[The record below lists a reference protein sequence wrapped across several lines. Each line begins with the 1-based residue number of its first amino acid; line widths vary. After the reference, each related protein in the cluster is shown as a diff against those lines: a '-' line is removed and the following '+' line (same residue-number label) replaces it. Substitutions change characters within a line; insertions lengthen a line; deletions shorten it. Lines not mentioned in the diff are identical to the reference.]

1 MLNGAWLHRLAKN
14 YELFF
19 IVALL
24 ASIPFAVWLYGSQ
37 LSFLNFYFLPV
48 LLAGYFLDVRSA
60 VKGSVLVVLTLL
72 LLVSAWPEAFGAQEA
87 GARVYLHLLTWGG
100 CLILA
105 GALVGRLNERADSG
119 FQQLQAQLED
129 WKRSQEDLQK
139 KVMVV
144 EKRNTELESMRK
156 KLESALYSTVDP
168 WVANMMVNKRLVNE
182 KRELTVL
189 FADIA
194 NFTVTVEEMKPE
206 AVVHH
211 MNRLFTELE
220 PIITS
225 FNGHLDKFI
234 GDGLMAEFG
243 IPMHHQQNAI
253 QCVLTALQIQKRV
266 SSPDFRWK
274 MRIGVA
280 HGEAVVGLVGSEH
293 RKAYTAFGDV
303 VNVAARLQ
311 RICPEGSVCV
321 DGPTQAT
328 IARFFD
334 IRRLVERDSAD
345 QTAALDLRLR
355 EVQERLGRSPADSDA
370 FIEAAELSGQLGEV
384 PQAIEY
390 YRRALSLNPD
400 IGERI
405 EARVAEMVLS
415 KQERPEKVKLKGRA
429 KPVYS
434 YEVLRLK
441 DPLADNRRI
450 PASVQ
455 AFGEDRLNRYAINRD
470 IVLPVEAIDGTM
482 GHSIVTAA
490 LAGSLA
496 EALGLSEP
504 SQRSVFEGAFYH
516 DVGRR
521 NVPEHLLNQD
531 DTVTSLPEQ
540 DQRMIRVHV
549 EAAPLVLAS
558 MGIQLAHEALLAIE
572 SHHERFDGTGYPK
585 ALAGDA
591 IPLGGRLIRVAS
603 EYDHLTSPRQFRDGW
618 EPTAALAEMKISAD
632 RGILD
637 PKIVGALT
645 TLIRNGLP
653 T

>member
-1 MLNGAWLHRLAKN
+1 MLRGAWAQTLARHFERAFILVLLVSVPFGVWIFGDRLT
-14 YELFF
+14 
-19 IVALL
+19 
-24 ASIPFAVWLYGSQ
+24 
-37 LSFLNFYFLPV
+37 FLNFYFLPV
-48 LLAGYFLDVRSA
+48 LLAGYFLDSRSA
-60 VKGSVLVVLTLL
+60 IKGSVLVVLTVLL
-72 LLVSAWPEAFGAQEA
+72 FASLWPGSLGTGQS
-87 GARVYLHLLTWGG
+87 RPDLYLHILTWGG
-100 CLILA
+100 FLVLA
-105 GALVGRLNERADSG
+105 GAIVGRLNARADSG
-119 FQQLQAQLED
+119 FQALQAQLED
-129 WKRSQEDLQK
+129 WKRSQEELQRK
-139 KVMVV
+139 MGDT
-144 EKRNTELESMRK
+144 EKRNVELESMRK
-156 KLESALYSTVDP
+156 KLETALYSTVDP

-253 QCVLTALQIQKRV
+253 QCVLTALAIQKRV
-266 SSPDFRWK
+266 SSPDFRWR

-321 DGPTQAT
+321 DGATQEE
-328 IARFFD
+328 ISRFFD

-345 QTAALDLRLR
+345 QTAALDASLR
-355 EVQERLGRSPADSDA
+355 EVQERLGKSPADYDA
-370 FIEAAELSGQLGEV
+370 FIQAAELSGQLGEV

-390 YRRALSLNPD
+390 YRRALSLNPA

-405 EARVAEMVLS
+405 EARVAELVLS

-434 YEVLRLK
+434 YEVIRLK
-441 DPLADNRRI
+441 DPLADQRRI
-450 PASVQ
+450 PPSVR
-455 AFGEDRLNRYAINRD
+455 AYGEDKLQRLGINRD
-470 IVLPVEAIDGTM
+470 LALPVEALDGTM

-490 LAGSLA
+490 LTGSLA
-496 EALGLSEP
+496 EALGIDDAM
-504 SQRSVFEGAFYH
+504 QRRLFEGAFYH
-516 DVGRR
+516 DMGRR
-521 NVPEHLLNQD
+521 NVPEHLLNED

-540 DQRMIRVHV
+540 DQCMIRVHV
-549 EAAPLVLAS
+549 EAAPLVLSS
-558 MGIQLAHEALLAIE
+558 MGITLTPEALVAIA

-585 ALAGDA
+585 GLSGET

-603 EYDHLTSPRQFRDGW
+603 EYDHLTSPRQYRDGW
-618 EPTAALAEMKISAD
+618 EPTSALAEMKVSAD

-645 TLIRNGLP
+645 TLIRNGLQA
-653 T
+653 